1 MELNK
6 FERQL
11 KLIQLLVDN
20 QHLTIQDMGTMLGL
34 SSRSVYRYIQ
44 FFESNGFDIY
54 NDQGIY
60 SMGHNS
66 SFMSVVT
73 KKTHFSM
80 DELSCLG
87 GLIARADAGD
97 PVVNRLK
104 YRFRNIYGMD
114 FGKDDFRF
122 DKKISENIE
131 VLRNAIEDHCQ
142 CVLQRYNSLNSKDQR
157 DRLVEP
163 FQLMSNTNEVRCF
176 ELESGICKT
185 FKVTRIKG
193 RVLRKEKKW
202 EHADKHVNYFTDIF
216 GFSSEQVLKVILRLT
231 TVSKTILMEE
241 FGLDEN
247 RFVQEDDIHY
257 LIHLPVCNMK
267 GAGRFVMGLIDEVE
281 IVKGE
286 ELREYVNRKI
296 QSIQKKLTYIPHL

>member
-11 KLIQLLVDN
+11 RLIELLVDN
-20 QHLTIQDMGTMLGL
+20 QHLTIHEMGAMLGL

-44 FFESNGFDIY
+44 FFEANGFDVY

-66 SFMSVVT
+66 SFMTAVT
-73 KKTHFSM
+73 KKTHFSV
-80 DELSCLG
+80 DELNCLG
-87 GLIARADAGD
+87 GLIARADSGD
-97 PVVNRLK
+97 PTVNKLK
-104 YRFRNIYGMD
+104 YRFRNVYGMD
-114 FGKDDFRF
+114 FGKDDFLF
-122 DKKISENIE
+122 DKKISDNID
-131 VLRNAIEDHCQ
+131 VLRKAIETRRQ

-163 FQLMSNTNEVRCF
+163 FQFMNNTNEVRCF

-193 RVLRKEKKW
+193 KVIRKEKKW
-202 EHADKHVNYFTDIF
+202 EHSDKHVNYFTDIF
-216 GFSSEQVLKVILRLT
+216 GFSAEKTLKVILRLT

-241 FGLDEN
+241 FGLDES

-281 IVKGE
+281 IVKGD
-286 ELREYVNRKI
+286 ELRDYVNEKI
-296 QSIQKKLTYIPHL
+296 QSFRENH